1 MDMQEFLAQYTANL
15 LESLKDHA
23 FRIDSFNW
31 TCSPCPL
38 RERCEKD
45 SEENPDD
52 CTTCGQYI
60 QKSVTD
66 GHEYKA

>member
-1 MDMQEFLAQYTANL
+1 MDMKEFLAQYAANL
-15 LESLKDHA
+15 LEALKDHS
-23 FRIDSFNW
+23 FRIDSFGW
-31 TCSPCPL
+31 TCDLCPL
-38 RERCEKD
+38 KEQCGKD
-45 SEENPDD
+45 SEENPGD

>member
-1 MDMQEFLAQYTANL
+1 MDMQEFLAQYAANL
-15 LESLKDHA
+15 LESLKDHSS
-23 FRIDSFNW
+23 RIDGISW
-31 TCSPCPL
+31 TCDLCPL
-38 RERCEKD
+38 KEQCGKD

-66 GHEYKA
+66 GAKYKA

>member
-1 MDMQEFLAQYTANL
+1 MDMKEFLAQYAANL
-15 LESLKDHA
+15 LESLKDHS

-31 TCSPCPL
+31 TCDLCPL
-38 RERCEKD
+38 KEQCHKD

-60 QKSVTD
+60 KKSITD
-66 GHEYKA
+66 GAEYKA